1 MKKILT
7 LVLSLAIGVSFVGCS
22 SKAAEKDKDESKAS
36 SKTKVENTISFPK
49 GYDIKSSGASS
60 YANSGDHE
68 DSPYFKD
75 LDVYNMKSSDTLTV
89 IPKFKTYQQTT
100 EYTCGP
106 VSALMV
112 LEHYG
117 EKGNEELKIADIM
130 QSNKDING
138 NNKEKP
144 GVANEKGEYG
154 TSTAGMV
161 KFFDQIGWNVTSSLT
176 EADKDGYSFT
186 DPEEF
191 KNWVIK
197 NLKNETPIMIE
208 WIDWAGH
215 WQDIIGYDTMGTD
228 DFGDDVIIF
237 ADAYDTSDHNQDGY
251 YIYPAERF
259 FYMWQDRNV
268 LPDDHA
274 IQQWVIA
281 EPKE

>member
-154 TSTAGMV
+154 TSTAGMI

-237 ADAYDTSDHNQDGY
+237 ADAYDTSDHDQDGY

-268 LPDDHA
+268 LPNDHA
-274 IQQWVIA
+274 IQQWLIA